1 MSKKKQRTVGFA
13 FTGSFCTYEKI
24 KEVVRQLVKEDN
36 RVIPIFSQTA
46 QTVNCRFGDARD
58 FIIEIQEITG
68 ERGIFSIQEAEPIG
82 PKGLLDILVIAPCTG
97 NTIAKLAAGIT
108 DTPVLMAAKAHM
120 RNDKPVVLSPATND
134 ALGASLKNIGF
145 LMIIYT
151 AGLQTIPKDVMES
164 AELDG
169 CSGLKKVLKIELP
182 LLMPTVSMIAH
193 TELIPDTIEA
203 ALCGRQLQPVIR
215 SPF

>member
-1 MSKKKQRTVGFA
+1 MYFFHNAQEVSPPNEADTFFTISFQQQPARIKKKQRTVGFA

-97 NTIAKLAAGIT
+97 NTMAKLAAGIT

-120 RNDKPVVLSPATND
+120 RNDW
-134 ALGASLKNIGF
+134 
-145 LMIIYT
+145 
-151 AGLQTIPKDVMES
+151 AG
-164 AELDG
+164 
-169 CSGLKKVLKIELP
+169 
-182 LLMPTVSMIAH
+182 
-193 TELIPDTIEA
+193 
-203 ALCGRQLQPVIR
+203 
-215 SPF
+215 

>member
-97 NTIAKLAAGIT
+97 NTMAKLAAGIT
-108 DTPVLMAAKAHM
+108 DTPVLMAAKSRLNRIRYQFRMGNHRLRFLFAVILPK
-120 RNDKPVVLSPATND
+120 RN
-134 ALGASLKNIGF
+134 
-145 LMIIYT
+145 
-151 AGLQTIPKDVMES
+151 
-164 AELDG
+164 
-169 CSGLKKVLKIELP
+169 KIEIFCIHQETNVL
-182 LLMPTVSMIAH
+182 
-193 TELIPDTIEA
+193 
-203 ALCGRQLQPVIR
+203 
-215 SPF
+215 

>member
-58 FIIEIQEITG
+58 FIIQIQEITG

-97 NTIAKLAAGIT
+97 NTMAKLAAGIT

-134 ALGASLKNIGF
+134 ALGASLKNIGL
-145 LMIIYT
+145 LMNTKNFYFVPF
-151 AGLQTIPKDVMES
+151 GQDDCVKKPNSLVC
-164 AELDG
+164 DG
-169 CSGLKKVLKIELP
+169 KKV
-182 LLMPTVSMIAH
+182 VG
-193 TELIPDTIEA
+193 TINEVMA
-203 ALCGRQLQPVIR
+203 GRQIQPVIL
-215 SPF
+215 

>member
-58 FIIEIQEITG
+58 FIIEIQE
-68 ERGIFSIQEAEPIG
+68 AEPIG

-97 NTIAKLAAGIT
+97 NTMAKLAAGIT

-145 LMIIYT
+145 LMNTKNFYFVPF
-151 AGLQTIPKDVMES
+151 GQDDCEKKPK
-164 AELDG
+164 
-169 CSGLKKVLKIELP
+169 
-182 LLMPTVSMIAH
+182 SMIAH

>member
-82 PKGLLDILVIAPCTG
+82 PKGLLDILVILPCTG
-97 NTIAKLAAGIT
+97 NTIAKLANGIT
-108 DTPVLMAAKAHM
+108 DTPVLMAAKAHL
-120 RNDKPVVLSPATND
+120 RNEKPLVLSVSTND
-134 ALGASLKNIGF
+134 ALGMNMKNIGLLLNAKNIF
-145 LMIIYT
+145 FVPF
-151 AGLQTIPKDVMES
+151 GQDHPV
-164 AELDG
+164 
-169 CSGLKKVLKIELP
+169 KKP
-182 LLMPTVSMIAH
+182 NSMIAH
-193 TELIPDTIEA
+193 TELLVPALMEA
-203 ALCGRQLQPVIR
+203 LEGRQLQPVIS
-215 SPF
+215 SPFK

>member
-82 PKGLLDILVIAPCTG
+82 PKGLLDIL
-97 NTIAKLAAGIT
+97 
-108 DTPVLMAAKAHM
+108 
-120 RNDKPVVLSPATND
+120 
-134 ALGASLKNIGF
+134 ASGSF
-145 LMIIYT
+145 
-151 AGLQTIPKDVMES
+151 
-164 AELDG
+164 
-169 CSGLKKVLKIELP
+169 LKKEP
-182 LLMPTVSMIAH
+182 LAKNPTVTLLS
-193 TELIPDTIEA
+193 EKIPWHSEK
-203 ALCGRQLQPVIR
+203 G
-215 SPF
+215 